1 MIITFFPNGSD
12 LKGIR
17 GWDALQSIGKKWPPT
32 KSSLLTCSRTCK
44 FLATT
49 LWVLDLTAAKK
60 TSATN
65 KLGYTRNA
73 HIFVVPK
80 RRMHNGIGQI
90 SKLLLSVDSNQSL
103 KNKKIDDLYKTLATN
118 RSTSKEKK
126 LMKKKQGQIG
136 CSQGKTLFVMFKLIY
151 RR

>member
-1 MIITFFPNGSD
+1 M
-12 LKGIR
+12 
-17 GWDALQSIGKKWPPT
+17 
-32 KSSLLTCSRTCK
+32 SSLLTCSRTCK

-103 KNKKIDDLYKTLATN
+103 KIRRLMTYAKYEVAIAAHQKKEVDE
-118 RSTSKEKK
+118 KETGSY
-126 LMKKKQGQIG
+126 LLL
-136 CSQGKTLFVMFKLIY
+136 T
-151 RR
+151 R